1 MVMSVHNF
9 WGEGRVRDIM
19 CLFNL
24 SPRKPICI
32 WIGVELESSSLCLS
46 TIMFVEVGVLQSF

>member
-24 SPRKPICI
+24 CPRKPICI